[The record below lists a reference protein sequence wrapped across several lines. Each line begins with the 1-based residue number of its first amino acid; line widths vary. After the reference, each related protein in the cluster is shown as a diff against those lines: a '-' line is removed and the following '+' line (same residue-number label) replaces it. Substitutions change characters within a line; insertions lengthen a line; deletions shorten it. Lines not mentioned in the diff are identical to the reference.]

1 MNSLENQKMY
11 FENYINN
18 HKEVSQAEANYNELI
33 SNSGNEN
40 NKQFTE
46 SEIENTVTN
55 KVMTLPEKNRM
66 QIYFGKFIS
75 YIEEK
80 DYENA
85 YKLLNENFKN
95 NYFDTI
101 EKFEEYMKKY
111 PSSMAVE
118 YLNFE
123 RQGELFVLTV
133 NIKDVFNSSASVINQ
148 RVVIRENEANDFTIS
163 FQVE

>member
-1 MNSLENQKMY
+1 
-11 FENYINN
+11 
-18 HKEVSQAEANYNELI
+18 
-33 SNSGNEN
+33 
-40 NKQFTE
+40 
-46 SEIENTVTN
+46 
-55 KVMTLPEKNRM
+55 
-66 QIYFGKFIS
+66 
-75 YIEEK
+75 
-80 DYENA
+80 
-85 YKLLNENFKN
+85 
-95 NYFDTI
+95 
-101 EKFEEYMKKY
+101 MKKY